1 MKNMVSIYL
10 SYSCIISIPVYSYFV
25 AANVLVNIEISYI
38 LKNIGE
44 VLFSIYFYFEIIFV
58 QLKLLV
64 NIQISYI

>member
-44 VLFSIYFYFEIIFV
+44 VLF
-58 QLKLLV
+58 
-64 NIQISYI
+64 